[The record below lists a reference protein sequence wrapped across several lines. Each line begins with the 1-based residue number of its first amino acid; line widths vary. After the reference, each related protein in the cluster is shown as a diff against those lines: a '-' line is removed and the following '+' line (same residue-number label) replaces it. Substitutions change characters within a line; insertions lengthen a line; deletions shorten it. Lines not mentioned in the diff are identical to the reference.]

1 MGKRHSARVEAL
13 KCGAVALERSRL
25 GETFVAI
32 HEDLTG
38 RGEITMAYVTFVAW
52 MKRFRKDPSLLPCA
66 DRNQD
71 ARPQRSQASPRST
84 NSQPTAR
91 KKRKSGEP
99 FIGSIGISPDAWKPS
114 TEPPDLKRLIGEDHE

>member
-1 MGKRHSARVEAL
+1 MRKRHSARLEAL

-52 MKRFRKDPSLLPCA
+52 MKRFREDETLLPSNEGQG
-66 DRNQD
+66 RRHSNKSES
-71 ARPQRSQASPRST
+71 PPSSPSPRT
-84 NSQPTAR
+84 AAR
-91 KKRKSGEP
+91 KKRKPGEP
-99 FIGSIGISPDAWKPS
+99 FIGSIGISPDAWRPS